1 MYEIDEPK
9 DFLESAALLI
19 PALTGL
25 SVTIYDHD
33 MAVLDQFES
42 RYCFSAQL
50 QRIYTAQGL
59 QGYFAGASEDF
70 IYDILEALGSR
81 LVLFKVSSRWVM
93 LGPYVEE
100 AWSDHQARLVLARQK
115 PRRRRY
121 RLIRRTAAGCR
132 SAKIV
137 IPSEWHI

>member
-42 RYCFSAQL
+42 RYCFSPRL

-59 QGYFAGASEDF
+59 QGYLANASEDF
-70 IYDILEALGSR
+70 IYDILETLGSR
-81 LVLFKVSSRWVM
+81 LVLFK
-93 LGPYVEE
+93 
-100 AWSDHQARLVLARQK
+100 
-115 PRRRRY
+115 
-121 RLIRRTAAGCR
+121 AG
-132 SAKIV
+132 
-137 IPSEWHI
+137 